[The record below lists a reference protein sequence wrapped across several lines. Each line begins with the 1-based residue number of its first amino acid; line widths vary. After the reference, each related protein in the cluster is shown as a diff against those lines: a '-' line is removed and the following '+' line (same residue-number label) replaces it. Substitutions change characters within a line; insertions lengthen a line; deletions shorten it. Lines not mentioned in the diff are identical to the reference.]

1 MNILGIKLV
10 TGEEI
15 VADVTFTEDGRFKLT
30 NSVQLR
36 LMPPQR
42 PGTEPSMG
50 FAPFPALAKQ
60 GKDVTTV
67 IEPLHIVYT
76 YEPEDVIIDNYRAAF
91 SGIVTPTKQIITG

>member
-15 VADVTFTEDGRFKLT
+15 ISNVTITEDGRFKLE

-36 LMPPQR
+36 MVPPQR
-42 PGTEPSMG
+42 PGGEPAMG
-50 FAPFPALAKQ
+50 FAPFPALSKQ
-60 GKDVTTV
+60 TRESFTIV
-67 IEPLHIVYT
+67 EPIHIVYT
-76 YEPEDVIIDNYRAAF
+76 YTPDDEIVTNYRAAF